1 MKWLLPWE
9 NDLSDLLSF
18 KLSNEKAPT
27 ILSRLKVLQL
37 VHKYSEFKRLSIQHL
52 GWKSAMSVTKVF
64 AI

>member
-37 VHKYSEFKRLSIQHL
+37 VHKYSEFKRLSIQRL